1 MSYLRALP
9 ALLMLI
15 LYPIL
20 VIALVVVVVA
30 LLVLMIV
37 ELQSGRA
44 IIFAVIVLL
53 GLLGGIGY
61 AIKELATRPKPSI
74 DGPSLDRAQAPA
86 LWAQVDELAAAVGTS
101 TVDRIFVLPE
111 ANAAVTRVRGERI
124 MLIGLP
130 VLAAM
135 SVGQLRSILAH
146 ELGHYAG
153 GRYAL
158 GSFLLRAQD
167 TLATIA
173 RNSSGLWGL
182 LFRGYARLYIWAA
195 QLSSREMERA
205 ADGFSL
211 RLAGSDAM
219 ASAFER
225 LVETDLAW
233 KAYWENFVGP
243 SFSVTGAR
251 APLVEGLQQMLF
263 EEHATIEP
271 AAHEV
276 IAEQKPSWQDS
287 HPLLRERIQR
297 ARTHPSPP
305 AQHGDAPALSL
316 LPQDIDPIERSVLSD
331 PDRELWS
338 WDRMFQRTQAV
349 REHRTAAELAHDLVA
364 AGVVPAPTPRAIL
377 ETQVSVPVGAR
388 MLAVPQ
394 QRTFDPQ
401 HVEPQMIQQL
411 LCSTIFRDRM
421 LAAGAMHMQVDFG
434 SDATFTDQDG
444 IIDIT
449 DLIGDGGP
457 EATGRVLAEL
467 ERRGADLDAPYE
479 APAADAAEVPE
490 DTLLAA
496 LTNGSGTGL
505 MPRDLWVLPQGLLII
520 RSRINGF
527 AMLAGGN
534 REDRQAARITQRLE
548 QKGLQALR
556 AEKGSIWVPAETV
569 QEVNVRGGGV
579 RIRAAGRDKELKIKP
594 AQYTAALGDVGEALQ
609 RVCPGKVTSGR
620 GRTPVGDGA

>member
-15 LYPIL
+15 LYPVL
-20 VIALVVVVVA
+20 VIALVVSVVA
-30 LLVLMIV
+30 LLVLTIV
-37 ELQSGRA
+37 ELHSGRA

-61 AIKELATRPKPSI
+61 AIKELVTRPKPSI
-74 DGPSLDRAQAPA
+74 EGPSLDRAQAPA
-86 LWAQVDELAAAVGTS
+86 LWAQVDELAAAVGTP
-101 TVDRIFVLPE
+101 TVDRIHVLPE
-111 ANAAVTRVRGERI
+111 ANAAVTRIGGERI
-124 MLIGLP
+124 MVIGLP
-130 VLAAM
+130 VLGAM

-167 TLATIA
+167 ALITIA

-195 QLSSREMERA
+195 RLSSREMERA

-225 LVETDLAW
+225 LVETELAW
-233 KAYWENFVGP
+233 GSYWKNFVSP
-243 SFSVTGAR
+243 SFAVTGAR
-251 APLVEGLQQMLF
+251 APLVEGLQQMLV
-263 EEHATIEP
+263 EERSTIEP
-271 AAHEV
+271 IARQV

-316 LPQDIDPIERSVLSD
+316 LPRDIDPIERTVLSD
-331 PDRELWS
+331 PGRELWS
-338 WDRMFQRTQAV
+338 WDRMFQHTQAASD
-349 REHRTAAELAHDLVA
+349 HRAASELAHDLVA

-377 ETQVSVPVGAR
+377 ETQIQVPVGAR

-394 QRTFDPQ
+394 QRTFDPETIRPEQ
-401 HVEPQMIQQL
+401 IQQMV
-411 LCSTIFRDRM
+411 CSTILRDRM
-421 LAAGAMHMQVDFG
+421 LAAGALHMQVDFR
-434 SDATFTDQDG
+434 SEATFTDRSGVVDVPQ
-444 IIDIT
+444 
-449 DLIGDGGP
+449 LIGDGGP
-457 EATGRVLAEL
+457 EATRRVLAEL
-467 ERRGADLDAPYE
+467 ERRGADLDTPYE
-479 APAADAAEVPE
+479 APTPADAEAIPE

-496 LTNGSGTGL
+496 LTNGSGTGM
-505 MPRDLWVLPQGLLII
+505 MPRDLWVLPQGLLIV

-527 AMLAGGN
+527 AMLAGGS
-534 REDRQAARITQRLE
+534 REDRQAERLTRRLE

-556 AEKGSIWVPAETV
+556 AEKGSIWIPAESIE
-569 QEVNVRGGGV
+569 EVNVRGGGV
-579 RIRAAGRDKELKIKP
+579 RIRVSGRDKELKVKP
-594 AQYTAALGDVGEALQ
+594 AQYSATLGDIGEALQ
-609 RVCPGKVTSGR
+609 HVCPGRLTTGR
-620 GRTPVGDGA
+620 GRTPVGGA

>member
-15 LYPIL
+15 LYPVL
-20 VIALVVVVVA
+20 VIALVVIVVA
-30 LLVLMIV
+30 LLVLLII

-44 IIFAVIVLL
+44 IVFAVIILL

-61 AIKELATRPKPSI
+61 AIKELVTRPKPSI
-74 DGPSLDRAQAPA
+74 EGPSLDRAQAPA
-86 LWAQVDELAAAVGTS
+86 LWAQVDELAAAVGTP
-101 TVDRIFVLPE
+101 TVDRIHVLPE
-111 ANAAVTRVRGERI
+111 ANAAVTQIGGERI

-130 VLAAM
+130 VLGAM

-167 TLATIA
+167 ALITIA

-225 LVETDLAW
+225 LVETELAW
-233 KAYWENFVGP
+233 GAYWKNFVGP
-243 SFSVTGAR
+243 SFAVTGAR
-251 APLVEGLQQMLF
+251 APLIEGLQQMLV
-263 EEHATIEP
+263 EEHETIAP
-271 AAHEV
+271 IAQQV

-297 ARTHPSPP
+297 ARAHPSPP

-316 LPQDIDPIERSVLSD
+316 LPRDIDPIERTVLSD
-331 PDRELWS
+331 PDRDLWS
-338 WDRMFQRTQAV
+338 WDRIFQRTQAV
-349 REHRTAAELAHDLVA
+349 RENRSASELAHDLVA
-364 AGVVPAPTPRAIL
+364 AGVVPAATPRAIL
-377 ETQVSVPVGAR
+377 ETQAQVPVGAR

-394 QRTFDPQ
+394 QRTFDPETIRPEQ
-401 HVEPQMIQQL
+401 IQQL

-434 SDATFTDQDG
+434 SDATFTDQSGVVDVPQ
-444 IIDIT
+444 
-449 DLIGDGGP
+449 LIGDGGP
-457 EATGRVLAEL
+457 EATRRVLTEL
-467 ERRGADLDAPYE
+467 ERRGADLDTPYE
-479 APAADAAEVPE
+479 APTSAEAEAIPE

-505 MPRDLWVLPQGLLII
+505 MPRDLWVLPQGLLIV

-527 AMLAGGN
+527 AMLAGGS
-534 REDRQAARITQRLE
+534 REDRQAERVTRRLE

-556 AEKGSIWVPAETV
+556 AERGSIWIPAESIE
-569 QEVNVRGGGV
+569 EVNVRGGGV
-579 RIRAAGRDKELKIKP
+579 RIRVSGRDKELKVKP
-594 AQYTAALGDVGEALQ
+594 AQYSATLGDIGEALQ
-609 RVCPGKVTSGR
+609 RVCPGRLTTGR
-620 GRTPVGDGA
+620 GRTPLGGA